1 MRKVCVW
8 IDHNRAVIAAVDDGE
23 ESIETIP
30 SDAGRHPRAHGGSRM
45 VAPWGPQTS
54 NDEYARERRYESH
67 LAHFY
72 RDVIRHLGQPDE
84 LVVMGPAQAK
94 QELKAEIEES
104 LLRDVHVVLETAGE
118 MTDPQ
123 VLARLRSF
131 DIN

>member
-23 ESIETIP
+23 ESLETIP
-30 SDAGRHPRAHGGSRM
+30 SHAGRHAKPQGGSRTA
-45 VAPWGPQTS
+45 APWGPQTS
-54 NDEYARERRYESH
+54 NSERSREHRYENQ

-72 RDVIRHLGQPDE
+72 RDVIRHLGHPDQ

-104 LLRDVHVVLETAGE
+104 LLRDVNVVLETAGE

-131 DIN
+131 EIN

>member
-1 MRKVCVW
+1 MRRVCVW
-8 IDHNRAVIAAVDDGE
+8 IDHSRAIVAAVDDGE
-23 ESIETIP
+23 ESLETIA
-30 SDAGRHPRAHGGSRM
+30 SNAGRHIRASGGSRT
-45 VAPWGPQTS
+45 VAPWGPQVS
-54 NDEYARERRYESH
+54 NNERRRERRYEQR
-67 LAHFY
+67 LTHFY
-72 RDVIRHLGQPDE
+72 RDVIRHIGHPDE

-104 LLRDVHVVLETAGE
+104 LLRDVEVVLETAGE